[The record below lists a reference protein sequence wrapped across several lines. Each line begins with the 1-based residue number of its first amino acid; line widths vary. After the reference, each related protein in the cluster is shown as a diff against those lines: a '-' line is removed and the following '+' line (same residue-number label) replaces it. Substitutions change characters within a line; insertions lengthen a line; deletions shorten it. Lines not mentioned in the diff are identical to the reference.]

1 MARDAVFKKKD
12 ADVVSQRN
20 EVVLAADDKDLGTV
34 LGCDEGTVEDMR
46 GMGYVESRGELW
58 SVGPARDYLRDAA
71 WADCLWE

>member
-1 MARDAVFKKKD
+1 MDRREVVEEKEGVAV
-12 ADVVSQRN
+12 SEWN
-20 EVVLAADDKDLGTV
+20 EVVLAADDKDLGSA
-34 LGCDEGTVEDMR
+34 LGCDEETVEDMR

>member
-1 MARDAVFKKKD
+1 MDRGEVVEEKEAVT
-12 ADVVSQRN
+12 VSQRN

-34 LGCDEGTVEDMR
+34 LGCDEETVVDMR